1 MTTKCHRPV
10 AAVSPWL
17 VGIALLCVGCS
28 DAGPRRAEVSGHIS
42 LNGQAIAKGVIRFLP
57 IEGTIGP
64 ETGGIITDGKYEIS
78 RRRGPIVGM
87 SRIELRASEK
97 TGRKIQ
103 DPTGRPGV
111 LTDEFAELFPDNF
124 NADSTLVRE
133 IKDGPNILNFDIE
146 SKH

>member
-1 MTTKCHRPV
+1 MTTKWHRPV
-10 AAVSPWL
+10 AAVSPWFI
-17 VGIALLCVGCS
+17 GIALSCVGCS
-28 DAGPRRAEVSGHIS
+28 DAGPRRAEVSGQVT
-42 LNGQAIAKGVIRFLP
+42 LNGQAIAEGVIRFLP

-78 RRRGPIVGM
+78 RQRGPIVGM
-87 SRIELRASEK
+87 NRIELRASKK

-124 NADSTLVRE
+124 NANSKLTRE
-133 IKDGPNILNFDIE
+133 IKDGPNILNFDIAI
-146 SKH
+146 KH